1 MVRGIARQAGCDHH
15 GVDIGSEARDRLD
28 AAGLLGAPVMSLH
41 VVNDGDDEIV
51 EVTVAKDASDADMVR
66 VRGALGSLT
75 CRVVRRPIGYGVSYR
90 RQS

>member
-1 MVRGIARQAGCDHH
+1 
-15 GVDIGSEARDRLD
+15 
-28 AAGLLGAPVMSLH
+28 MSLH
-41 VVNDGDDEIV
+41 VVNGGDDEIV
-51 EVTVAKDASDADMVR
+51 EVTVSEDASDADMVR